1 MSGHSKWHKIRGQK
15 GAADAK
21 RGALF
26 SKLAKAI
33 TILAKDGADPAMNF
47 SLRIA
52 IEKAKAANMPK
63 DNIDRAVARGV
74 SGAAGEIMHTVVY
87 EGMGPGGVSFLV
99 EAVTDNTSRTV
110 GHVKT
115 IAMKNGANMEAKV
128 LWQFVHKGV
137 VRATGAEKI
146 EDKDSVELACIEA
159 GADDIGWHEDELVVI
174 GPIAQLQALEKVVR
188 ELGFVVAGAELEY
201 IPSQTI
207 TPSDEDGNRMM
218 ALVEAFEDDDD
229 VTNVF
234 TNIA

>member
-1 MSGHSKWHKIRGQK
+1 
-15 GAADAK
+15 
-21 RGALF
+21 
-26 SKLAKAI
+26 
-33 TILAKDGADPAMNF
+33 
-47 SLRIA
+47 
-52 IEKAKAANMPK
+52 
-63 DNIDRAVARGV
+63 V
-74 SGAAGEIMHTVVY
+74 SGAAGEIMHTVVH